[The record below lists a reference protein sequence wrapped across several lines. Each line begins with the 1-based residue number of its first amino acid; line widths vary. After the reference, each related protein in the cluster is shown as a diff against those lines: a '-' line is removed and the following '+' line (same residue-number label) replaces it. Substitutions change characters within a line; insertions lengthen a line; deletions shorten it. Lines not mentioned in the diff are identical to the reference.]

1 MPGSPS
7 SVCVANSS
15 FFSGF
20 SFRGTGEAGRGI
32 SALSPPASLPPVL
45 LYASPGASPLGDPTS
60 LWEVT
65 GGGDTCAACS
75 RSGGRLVLVS
85 CRFVPPRRSSA
96 LLPDGSWRLCREPT
110 CPTPPVFSFPTCG
123 HLELGAPSPGCWG
136 DGRVFLFA
144 LLFCVD
150 PGGFRGRHGPRP
162 LAWCPDVASGGFR
175 GHSFPFSFFFF
186 ARFLIVSNSHPF
198 ALFEKPAEC
207 IVYND
212 SLA

>member
-7 SVCVANSS
+7 SVCVTNSS
-15 FFSGF
+15 FCSRL

-110 CPTPPVFSFPTCG
+110 VGRLLFSLFPLVVIWSWVPRPQGVGGMAACF
-123 HLELGAPSPGCWG
+123 C
-136 DGRVFLFA
+136 
-144 LLFCVD
+144 LLFCSVWI
-150 PGGFRGRHGPRP
+150 
-162 LAWCPDVASGGFR
+162 LAASGAGTGL
-175 GHSFPFSFFFF
+175 GHSLGAQMSLREVSGDILFLFLFFCT
-186 ARFLIVSNSHPF
+186 FLDR
-198 ALFEKPAEC
+198 E
-207 IVYND
+207 
-212 SLA
+212 

>member
-1 MPGSPS
+1 MAGSPS

-15 FFSGF
+15 FCSGF

-75 RSGGRLVLVS
+75 RSGGRLVLMS
-85 CRFVPPRRSSA
+85 CRFVPPRARPPSSPMAPGGSAGNPLSDASCFLFSHLRSSGVGCPVPRV
-96 LLPDGSWRLCREPT
+96 LGGWPRVSVCSSVLCGSWRLPGPARASATRLVPRC
-110 CPTPPVFSFPTCG
+110 C
-123 HLELGAPSPGCWG
+123 LGRFQGT
-136 DGRVFLFA
+136 F
-144 LLFCVD
+144 
-150 PGGFRGRHGPRP
+150 
-162 LAWCPDVASGGFR
+162 
-175 GHSFPFSFFFF
+175 FSFFFF
-186 ARFLIVSNSHPF
+186 FAHFLIVSNSHPF